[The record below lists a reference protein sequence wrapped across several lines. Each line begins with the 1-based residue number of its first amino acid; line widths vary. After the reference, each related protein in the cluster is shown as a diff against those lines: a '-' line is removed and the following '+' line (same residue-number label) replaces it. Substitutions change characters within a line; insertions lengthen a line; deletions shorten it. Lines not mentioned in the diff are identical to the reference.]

1 MLPKIKFVYSLE
13 DVVFTL
19 HQNGDVF
26 NVLCTV
32 YGTIYL
38 EEIIKMMVG
47 WIRID
52 GLALGFAGTL
62 QVYRILQK

>member
-26 NVLCTV
+26 NVLWTV

-62 QVYRILQK
+62 QVYRIL

>member
-52 GLALGFAGTL
+52 GLALGFVKNLTSL
-62 QVYRILQK
+62 

>member
-62 QVYRILQK
+62 QVYRIL